1 MDYFWI
7 LVTMPVIGIAYL
19 VYVIIRRGE
28 IKFSKSVTRLPRAHP
43 DRIRK
48 IDNRSPERKVKSISE
63 KECERLLRESSD
75 VIFVDLRSEGRTPIP
90 FAVPEVLVLSPGQVF
105 DMLRWLPSS
114 TSIVLYATSN
124 LCASVAW
131 SARNIHGLAHIYVL
145 DQGPAIVGS
154 GMQCSA

>member
-28 IKFSKSVTRLPRAHP
+28 VKFSKSVTPVPRAHP
-43 DRIRK
+43 DRMRMS
-48 IDNRSPERKVKSISE
+48 DSRVPERRVKTISD

-75 VIFVDLRSEGRTPIP
+75 VVFVDLRTEGRTPIP
-90 FAVPEVLVLSPGQVF
+90 FAVPEVLVLSPSQVF
-105 DMLRWLPSS
+105 DMLRWLPAS
-114 TSIVLYATSN
+114 TSIVLYGTSN

-131 SARNIHGLAHIYVL
+131 SARNIHGLAPIYML